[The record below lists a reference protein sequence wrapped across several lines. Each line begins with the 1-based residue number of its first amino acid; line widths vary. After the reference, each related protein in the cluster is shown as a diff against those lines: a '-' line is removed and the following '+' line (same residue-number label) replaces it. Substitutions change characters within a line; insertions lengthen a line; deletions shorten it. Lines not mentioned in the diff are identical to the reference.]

1 MTLKELMIGEEAIIT
16 KVGGSGSLR
25 QHFLDMGLIPGVTI
39 KLVKFAPL
47 GDPMQVLIHGYE
59 LTIRLDD
66 AKEIEISKEFEN
78 KKEEDETI
86 DSTLKVHHPGLGED
100 GIYHNKED
108 ENPLPKGDKLSFAL
122 AGNQNC
128 GKTTLFNQLTGSNQH
143 VGNFPG
149 VTVDEKSGAIRGFND
164 TIVTD
169 LPGVYSLS
177 PYSPEELISREFILK
192 AKPKCIINII
202 DATNIERNL
211 YLTLQLMEL
220 GIPVVLAL
228 NMMDEVHNNGGT
240 IRINEMEELLGIPVV
255 PISAAKNEGIDE
267 LIKHAIHIA
276 KYQEKPLRDDFC
288 KPNDEGGAV
297 HRCIHAVMSLI
308 EDHAIKANLPIR
320 FAATKIIEGDK
331 IVLNSLNLNQ
341 NEIEMIEHIVLQM
354 EEERGLDRQAA
365 ISDMRYRFILS
376 LCHKTVVKPKES
388 IEHKRSIKIDKVLTG
403 KFTAI
408 PAFILIMALIFFLS
422 FNLIGGNLQALMELG
437 MDKLGEA
444 TKAYLTSLDVNKVV
458 QSLLVDG
465 VFKGVGTVITFLPII
480 VTLFLFLSL
489 LEDSGY
495 MARIAFVMDKLLRK
509 IGLSGRSIVPLLIG
523 FGCSVPAIM
532 ANRTL
537 PSERDRKMTIMLIPF
552 MSCTAKIPIYAFF
565 SSAFFKPQYSWLV
578 MTSLYII
585 GIIISILVAL
595 LSKSTFFKGKAVPFV
610 MELPNYRI
618 PGMKNVVRLLWD
630 KIKDFLKRA
639 FTIIFLA
646 SIVIWFLQ
654 SFDMHFT
661 FITDEALRNTSILA
675 RISSTIAP
683 IFKLHGFADWKI
695 VTSLFAGFM
704 AKESVVSTLTLLL
717 GGESIANVLSPLAA
731 YSLLV
736 FCLLYTPCVAAIASV
751 KKELGRL
758 WAVGI
763 VVGQCL
769 IAWVVSLIV
778 ALIGGIF

>member
-1 MTLKELMIGEEAIIT
+1 
-16 KVGGSGSLR
+16 
-25 QHFLDMGLIPGVTI
+25 
-39 KLVKFAPL
+39 
-47 GDPMQVLIHGYE
+47 
-59 LTIRLDD
+59 
-66 AKEIEISKEFEN
+66 
-78 KKEEDETI
+78 
-86 DSTLKVHHPGLGED
+86 
-100 GIYHNKED
+100 
-108 ENPLPKGDKLSFAL
+108 
-122 AGNQNC
+122 
-128 GKTTLFNQLTGSNQH
+128 
-143 VGNFPG
+143 
-149 VTVDEKSGAIRGFND
+149 
-164 TIVTD
+164 
-169 LPGVYSLS
+169 
-177 PYSPEELISREFILK
+177 
-192 AKPKCIINII
+192 
-202 DATNIERNL
+202 
-211 YLTLQLMEL
+211 
-220 GIPVVLAL
+220 
-228 NMMDEVHNNGGT
+228 
-240 IRINEMEELLGIPVV
+240 
-255 PISAAKNEGIDE
+255 
-267 LIKHAIHIA
+267 
-276 KYQEKPLRDDFC
+276 
-288 KPNDEGGAV
+288 
-297 HRCIHAVMSLI
+297 
-308 EDHAIKANLPIR
+308 
-320 FAATKIIEGDK
+320 
-331 IVLNSLNLNQ
+331 
-341 NEIEMIEHIVLQM
+341 
-354 EEERGLDRQAA
+354 
-365 ISDMRYRFILS
+365 
-376 LCHKTVVKPKES
+376 
-388 IEHKRSIKIDKVLTG
+388 
-403 KFTAI
+403 
-408 PAFILIMALIFFLS
+408 
-422 FNLIGGNLQALMELG
+422 
-437 MDKLGEA
+437 
-444 TKAYLTSLDVNKVV
+444 VNKVV

-778 ALIGGIF
+778 ALIGGMF